1 MVKLIAKEIKDF
13 LMAGEGKGVVKDSSI
28 EHAGFPKV
36 TCQQKPGENLE
47 SKDERW

>member
-13 LMAGEGKGVVKDSSI
+13 LMAGEGKGVVKDGSI
-28 EHAGFPKV
+28 EHAGFPKA